1 MPTALLIADVGDARD
16 AVGLYLA
23 GRGWTTVPMTPRPG
37 KVRQAAAQLAPELVA
52 IDFRGRLE
60 DAVACLR
67 ALEGGPAPV
76 YLFNAPQEL
85 ESAAA
90 SVTRACGPADVPSAP
105 GHPAPKHQH

>member
-37 KVRQAAAQLAPELVA
+37 KVRQAAAELAPGLVA

-67 ALEGGPAPV
+67 ALEGGPTPV
-76 YLFNAPQEL
+76 YLFNAPEGL
-85 ESAAA
+85 ASAAA
-90 SVTRACGPADVPSAP
+90 GVVHASGPADVPSAP
-105 GHPAPKHQH
+105 GHPAPPHEH